1 MLVLFQQQPI
11 AKPVSKP
18 IPRPI
23 PMPVSPRRTEP
34 IIVRVWRF
42 IGRLF

>member
-1 MLVLFQQQPI
+1 VLVLFQQPAI

-18 IPRPI
+18 IPRLI

-34 IIVRVWRF
+34 IIVRFWRF